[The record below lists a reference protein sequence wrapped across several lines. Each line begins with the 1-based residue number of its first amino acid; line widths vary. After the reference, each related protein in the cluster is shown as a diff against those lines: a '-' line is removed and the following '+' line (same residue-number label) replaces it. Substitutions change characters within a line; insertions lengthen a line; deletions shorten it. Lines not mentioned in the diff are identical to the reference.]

1 MKALNTL
8 YRFITRHRSAVLVA
22 FALML
27 VITGGVL
34 SFGALP
40 IIGLALQKDRNRFS
54 NKGGG
59 LLKLKEIA
67 SGGSFTSMD
76 DIGYLGESGLNIDPK
91 MLEIVDERGF
101 MINSI
106 TSGEEWRFK
115 TTILQVSIDE
125 INLLKQAQNKYYHLY
140 YKSAALPNGNI
151 QEIYIPLVKIVNVL
165 ELSFKNDKRN
175 IQVEFLALMPKAALT
190 VTPSGLSVAADSY
203 GTILE
208 GSSAVG
214 EVTTSSGTIYTTI
227 V

>member
-1 MKALNTL
+1 MKALTPL
-8 YRFITRHRSAVLVA
+8 YRFISRHRSFVLVA
-22 FALML
+22 FALLL
-27 VITGGVL
+27 VVTGGIV

-40 IIGLALQKDRNRFS
+40 IIGMALQKDRNRFS

-59 LLKLKEIA
+59 LLKIKEIA

-76 DIGYLGESGLNIDPK
+76 DLGYLAESGLNIDPK
-91 MLEIVDERGF
+91 MVELVDERGF

-115 TTILQVSIDE
+115 ATIMQVSIDE

-140 YKSAALPNGNI
+140 YKSATLPNGNV

-165 ELSFKNDKRN
+165 ELPFKNDKRQL
-175 IQVEFLALMPKAALT
+175 QVEFLALMPKAALT
-190 VTPSGLSVAADSY
+190 VVPAGLSVVADSY

-208 GSSAVG
+208 GASPVG
-214 EVTTSSGTIYTTI
+214 EVTTNSGTIYTTI